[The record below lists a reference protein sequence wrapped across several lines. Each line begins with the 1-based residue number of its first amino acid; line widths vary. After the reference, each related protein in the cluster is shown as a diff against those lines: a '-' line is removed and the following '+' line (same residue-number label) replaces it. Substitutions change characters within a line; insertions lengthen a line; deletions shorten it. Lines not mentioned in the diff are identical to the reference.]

1 MLTSEG
7 DRNNRLCVCTDTGV
21 KNSEDGAEDK
31 SDIGD
36 GVLLFEM
43 EVSGVIVMSSSNLG
57 VMCMVASDM
66 VRVIFEGL
74 M

>member
-1 MLTSEG
+1 
-7 DRNNRLCVCTDTGV
+7 
-21 KNSEDGAEDK
+21 
-31 SDIGD
+31 
-36 GVLLFEM
+36 M